1 MTTIALGMEV
11 ETHNGERGTVVASP
25 RDGRGWLVLL
35 ARTHPGDRPLREEL
49 LRERQPEWD
58 DPYSDYN
65 RM

>member
-11 ETHNGERGTVVASP
+11 ETHNGERGTVIASP
-25 RDGRGWLVLL
+25 RDGRGWLVML
-35 ARTHPGDRPLREEL
+35 DRPHPVDRRFREEQ